1 MKKIEIVYRNEQNE
15 PSIHGLNHIVEDI
28 FSGYAKV
35 EVCYANQLTDA
46 SRLDA
51 DVYLIIDRKLL
62 PILWKHTDELKNVVM
77 MERSISKDKLKEVLA
92 IPRNSRVLVVNDTE
106 ENAEEMTYMLYE
118 LGIGHLELIPYA
130 PTQPDADMNIIYA
143 ITPDEVP
150 YVPAYIQKVINTG
163 YRMLSFD
170 AISKIA
176 EGLALEPQEEWKVA
190 EKMIAYSDS
199 VVTPMREFQT
209 SYLEGF
215 LKSQMLN
222 TYVSDS
228 ASAILLADKEG
239 RLLYCNHKARQIFGE
254 KISGSRVNASDLDP
268 QLGKLLGKNEFFQ
281 QLLTIDR
288 HNFMVDKY
296 QLRIGD
302 VKVGFYVVL
311 KDETEITA
319 IERNLNKKLV
329 EKGLFAKYTF
339 HDIKRK
345 SSVMETCIDHAKAA
359 AETEYTVFIT
369 GESGTGKELLAQAI
383 HNDSQR
389 KNHSFVGVN
398 CAAIPENLLESELF
412 GYVGGAFTGADKN
425 GKIGYF
431 ERANHG
437 TIFLDEI
444 GDVSPAMQAKLL
456 RVIQERQIMRVGSDR
471 VIDLDVRIIAATNKN
486 LLEAVEKGTFRK
498 DLYYRLNVLQIKV
511 PPLRAR
517 KEDIFVLLS
526 YFLKDDYY
534 HLSKEEKENL
544 RKYKW
549 PGNIREL
556 ENCALYYKTLRKLPE
571 TVEQTGISDTAT
583 LYGDRQKSIKRQ
595 VLDLLKD
602 TTAEEQGIGRQA
614 LYESLR
620 EKGMKVSDVRL
631 RKILEELQEAEL
643 IAVNR
648 GRRGTSITMKGR
660 AYLYQ
665 KDLDWHGSCSIE
677 DK

>member
-130 PTQPDADMNIIYA
+130 PTQPDADRNIIYA

-471 VIDLDVRIIAATNKN
+471 VIDLDVRIIVATNKN
-486 LLEAVEKGTFRK
+486 LLEALK
-498 DLYYRLNVLQIKV
+498 
-511 PPLRAR
+511 
-517 KEDIFVLLS
+517 KEPF
-526 YFLKDDYY
+526 
-534 HLSKEEKENL
+534 
-544 RKYKW
+544 
-549 PGNIREL
+549 
-556 ENCALYYKTLRKLPE
+556 AKTC
-571 TVEQTGISDTAT
+571 TIV
-583 LYGDRQKSIKRQ
+583 
-595 VLDLLKD
+595 
-602 TTAEEQGIGRQA
+602 
-614 LYESLR
+614 
-620 EKGMKVSDVRL
+620 
-631 RKILEELQEAEL
+631 
-643 IAVNR
+643 
-648 GRRGTSITMKGR
+648 
-660 AYLYQ
+660 
-665 KDLDWHGSCSIE
+665 
-677 DK
+677 